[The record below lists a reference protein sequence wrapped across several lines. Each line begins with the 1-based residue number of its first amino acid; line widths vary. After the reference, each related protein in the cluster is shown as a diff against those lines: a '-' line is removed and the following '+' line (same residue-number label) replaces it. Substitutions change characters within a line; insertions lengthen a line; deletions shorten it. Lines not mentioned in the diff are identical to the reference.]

1 MMNSKITLKL
11 QSQTKTKRVRE
22 LPRNF
27 EALLALAE
35 SQIKE
40 EREATQQLNES
51 FHKQNNA
58 SFLSGRDFS
67 IKYVDGDQELIN
79 VSDDED
85 LMTAYDVAEKELNG
99 NLKLTVALKPSLNQ
113 TFAELKLNPI
123 PEQQPSSSG
132 SMTERIVSKPL
143 EEKKEEVSAKAAE
156 KEADSLSKKALKKA
170 MKAVAQ
176 E

>member
-35 SQIKE
+35 SQIRE
-40 EREATQQLNES
+40 EREVNQQVNES
-51 FHKQNNA
+51 FNRHNNA

-67 IKYVDGDQELIN
+67 IKYVDGDQEMIN

-85 LMTAYDVAEKELNG
+85 LLTAYDVAEKELNG

-113 TFAELKLNPI
+113 TFAELKQNPL
-123 PEQQPSSSG
+123 PEDSG

-143 EEKKEEVSAKAAE
+143 EEKKQEVSAKAAE
-156 KEADSLSKKALKKA
+156 KEADSLSKNALKKA
-170 MKAVAQ
+170 MKAVAK

>member
-1 MMNSKITLKL
+1 MNSKITLKL

-22 LPRNF
+22 LPKNF

-35 SQIKE
+35 SQIRE

-67 IKYVDGDQELIN
+67 IKYIDGDQELIN

-85 LMTAYDVAEKELNG
+85 LLTAYDVAEKELNG

-113 TFAELKLNPI
+113 TFADLKLNSL
-123 PEQQPSSSG
+123 PEPSSG

-143 EEKKEEVSAKAAE
+143 EEKKQEVSAAKAAE
-156 KEADSLSKKALKKA
+156 KEADSLSKNALKKA
-170 MKAVAQ
+170 MKAVAK
-176 E
+176 EL

>member
-113 TFAELKLNPI
+113 TFADLKLNLI
-123 PEQQPSSSG
+123 PEQPSSSG

-156 KEADSLSKKALKKA
+156 KEADSLSKKVLKKA

>member
-1 MMNSKITLKL
+1 MNSKITLKL

-22 LPRNF
+22 LPKNF

-35 SQIKE
+35 SQIRE

-85 LMTAYDVAEKELNG
+85 LLTAYDVAEKELNG

-113 TFAELKLNPI
+113 TFADLKLNSL
-123 PEQQPSSSG
+123 PEPSSG

-143 EEKKEEVSAKAAE
+143 EEKKEEVSAAKAAE
-156 KEADSLSKKALKKA
+156 KEADSLSKNALKKA
-170 MKAVAQ
+170 MKAVAK
-176 E
+176 EL